1 MQFYIQVDMQIRMQR
16 YSKQCKNPSNMTK
29 FNAFETEY
37 ERFLRERA
45 ENVEREYLNYA
56 NEILAHKVSP
66 NRIIKYLADRFS
78 MSGEGIKTILKRR
91 GVYKSA
97 EQPVF
102 IKKATDHQTTLPFVG
117 GTINTEANL

>member
-1 MQFYIQVDMQIRMQR
+1 
-16 YSKQCKNPSNMTK
+16 MTK
-29 FNAFETEY
+29 INAFETEY

-56 NEILAHKVSP
+56 KEILGKKVSP
-66 NRIIKYLADRFS
+66 NRIIKYLAERFN

-97 EQPVF
+97 DQPVF
-102 IKKATDHQTTLPFVG
+102 IKKTTVRQATLPFVS
-117 GTINTEANL
+117 GTTSPEVNL

>member
-1 MQFYIQVDMQIRMQR
+1 
-16 YSKQCKNPSNMTK
+16 MTK
-29 FNAFETEY
+29 INAFETDY

-56 NEILAHKVSP
+56 TEILSKKVSP
-66 NRIIKYLADRFS
+66 NRIIKYLADRYS

-97 EQPVF
+97 EQPVV
-102 IKKATDHQTTLPFVG
+102 IKKMSVRLTTLPFMVG
-117 GTINTEANL
+117 TVNSEINL

>member
-1 MQFYIQVDMQIRMQR
+1 
-16 YSKQCKNPSNMTK
+16 MTK
-29 FNAFETEY
+29 INAFETEY

-56 NEILAHKVSP
+56 TEILGHKVSP

-78 MSGEGIKTILKRR
+78 MSAEGIKTILKRR

-102 IKKATDHQTTLPFVG
+102 IKKITARQATLPFVSS
-117 GTINTEANL
+117 TTSPEVNL